1 MSRQFRTGDQT
12 LVRELNRSI
21 LLNQLRTRSPLSRAD
36 LAAITGLNKTTVSS
50 LVDELI
56 AHGFVREIGAN
67 ASAGGRPAVLLE
79 LNPAAG
85 YIVGVEIGI
94 GYLNVALTDFHATI
108 LWKRQAPFSESDS
121 QRQVVNQVIALLRQ
135 AVRQGERTGTRLLGI
150 GIGIPALVDVTSA
163 TLIHVPNLGWRDVP
177 LRQILSAKFDA
188 PIFVDN
194 DANAAALAERYMGAA
209 QNVDNFVYVVANVG
223 IGAGIVLGGNVFHGA
238 TGYAGESGHVT
249 LDPDGPLCYCG
260 NRGCWERLASQR
272 ALIERAQKAIQ
283 AGESSSISAM
293 TKGSNG
299 LSLQIVLEAARQ
311 GDAVAR
317 RALEETGEYLGIGI
331 ANLINTFNPAL
342 VAFGGM
348 LSLAEEFLTPVIQR
362 TVSQRAMSGP
372 REVAQFI
379 VSTFKSDACVIG
391 GVALVMHDILSR
403 PRLDITLSSRQ
414 NGVLATQT
422 LACPPARPARRST
435 LISERKE
442 VVSPQQP

>member
-21 LLNQLRTRSPLSRAD
+21 ILNQVRTCSPLSRAD

-56 AHGFVREIGAN
+56 AHGFVREIGST
-67 ASAGGRPAVLLE
+67 ASAGGRPAMMLE
-79 LNPAAG
+79 LDPAAG
-85 YIVGVEIGI
+85 YIIGAEIGV
-94 GYLNVALTDFHATI
+94 GYLNVALTDFRAAI
-108 LWKRQAPFSESDS
+108 LWKRQALFSESDS

-135 AVRQGERTGTRLLGI
+135 AVRQGEHTGTRLLGI
-150 GIGIPALVDVTSA
+150 GLSIPALVDVTSA
-163 TLIHVPNLGWRDVP
+163 TLIYAPNLGWCDVP

-209 QNVDNFVYVVANVG
+209 QSVDNFVYVVANVG
-223 IGAGIVLGGNVFHGA
+223 IGVGIVLGGQVFHGA
-238 TGYAGESGHVT
+238 TGYAGEAGHVT
-249 LDPDGPLCYCG
+249 LDPNGPLCHCG

-272 ALIERAQKAIQ
+272 ALIERVQKAIQ
-283 AGESSSISAM
+283 AGQSSSISAM
-293 TKGSNG
+293 SEGANG

-311 GDAVAR
+311 GDAVVR

-331 ANLINTFNPAL
+331 ANLINTFNPDL

-348 LSLAEEFLTPVIQR
+348 LSLAEEFLAPVIQR

-372 REVAQFI
+372 REVAQFV
-379 VSTFKSDACVIG
+379 VSTFKSDACVMG
-391 GVALVMHDILSR
+391 GVALVMHDILSH
-403 PRLDITLSSRQ
+403 PRLDLTSSSPHS
-414 NGVLATQT
+414 GALATQA
-422 LACPPARPARRST
+422 LARLSAWPVAARS
-435 LISERKE
+435 
-442 VVSPQQP
+442 